1 MRFWGAMM
9 AVLAALV
16 VAACAT
22 ASSAQLDGAR
32 REGLQPPPTSST
44 APIAWVQMT
53 EHGSEVRVT
62 RTGGACPLAHIDGR
76 PAPLAPRSAADDRFP
91 AVCSA
96 ALPAGARRVE
106 VDGRVLAA
114 PRETVRRMVVFADS
128 GCRIK
133 GPLVQACNDPA
144 AWPFAEVAR
153 RAAARHPDLVVHI
166 GDYYYRESS
175 CPVGDLRC
183 QGSPSGDR
191 WSAWA
196 ADFFDP
202 AAPLLAAAPWVFVR
216 GNHES
221 CARGGVGWFRL
232 LDAGATVK
240 TCPAEAGAWT
250 APIGGLNLYVVD
262 SADTVDET
270 APPARVA
277 GFAAQLTALGPGLA
291 AQPGW
296 IVVHRPIWGLAP
308 VVRVGPLG
316 PVNAR
321 LNATEQAAVKG
332 RDLGAVQMI
341 LSGHVHHF
349 SSFDF
354 AGRRPAQLV
363 VGTGGDVGLPADS
376 PRITRDEVLL
386 DGLTADHA
394 EFDRFGYMVLD
405 RVGDGPDHWRGV
417 FYDAQDR
424 PVVDCRLDGRRLVCT
439 PSASPMS

>member
-1 MRFWGAMM
+1 MQLRRGWA
-9 AVLAALV
+9 ALLAAWLGMS
-16 VAACAT
+16 ACA
-22 ASSAQLDGAR
+22 ADAPR
-32 REGLQPPPTSST
+32 RRVDLQPAH
-44 APIAWVQMT
+44 APSVSPSLWVQMT
-53 EHGSEVRVT
+53 EHGAEVRIV
-62 RTGGACPLAHIDGR
+62 RPPAGCPVAQVDGR
-76 PAPLAPRSAADDRFP
+76 PLPLTLRSAADDRFP

-96 ALPAGARRVE
+96 ALPSGAGRVE
-106 VDGRVLAA
+106 LDGHVLTA
-114 PRETVRRMVVFADS
+114 PKPIVRRMVVFADS

-133 GPLVQACNDPA
+133 GPLVQACNDPQ

-166 GDYYYRESS
+166 GDYYYRESP

-202 AAPLLAAAPWVFVR
+202 AAPLLQAAPWVFVR

-221 CARGGVGWFRL
+221 CARGGLGWFRL
-232 LDAGATVK
+232 LDAAAAAK
-240 TCPAEAGAWT
+240 ACPAEASAWT
-250 APIGGLNLYVVD
+250 VPIGGLNLYILD

-270 APPARVA
+270 APPDRVA
-277 GFAAQLTALGPGLA
+277 AFAAQLGALASGLA
-291 AQPGW
+291 ARPGW

-308 VVRVGPLG
+308 VVRIGPLG

-332 RDLGAVQMI
+332 RDLGAVQMV

-376 PRITRDEVLL
+376 PRITRDEVLI

-405 RVGDGPDHWRGV
+405 RVGEGGERWRGV
-417 FYDAQDR
+417 FYNAQDQ
-424 PVVDCRLDGRRLVCT
+424 PVVDCRLDGRRLTCT
-439 PSASPMS
+439 PAARPAS

>member
-1 MRFWGAMM
+1 
-9 AVLAALV
+9 
-16 VAACAT
+16 
-22 ASSAQLDGAR
+22 R
-32 REGLQPPPTSST
+32 REALPPPPPPS
-44 APIAWVQMT
+44 AGPVAWVQMT
-53 EHGSEVRVT
+53 EHGAEVRVV
-62 RTGGACPLAHIDGR
+62 RPGALCPIARVDGR
-76 PAPLAPRSAADDRFP
+76 TLSLRPRATADDRFP
-91 AVCSA
+91 LVCSA
-96 ALPAGARRVE
+96 PLQPGARTVE
-106 VDGRVLAA
+106 VVGRNLVA
-114 PRETVRRMVVFADS
+114 PRPVVRRMVVFADT

-153 RAAARHPDLVVHI
+153 RAAARHPDLVIHI
-166 GDYYYRESS
+166 GDYYYRESA

-183 QGSPSGDR
+183 AGSPSGDR
-191 WSAWA
+191 WDAWA

-202 AAPLLAAAPWVFVR
+202 AAPLLQAAPWVFVR

-232 LDAGATVK
+232 LDAAPAAK
-240 TCPAEAGAWT
+240 ACPAEASAWT
-250 APIGGLNLYVVD
+250 VPIGGLNLYVLD
-262 SADTVDET
+262 SADTVDES

-277 GFAAQLTALGPGLA
+277 AFAGQLSALGSALA
-291 AQPGW
+291 RQPGW

-308 VVRVGPLG
+308 VVRIGPLG
-316 PVNAR
+316 PVSVP

-332 RDLGAVQMI
+332 RDLSAVALV
-341 LSGHVHHF
+341 LSGHIHHF

-354 AGRRPAQLV
+354 AAKRPAQLV
-363 VGTGGDVGLPADS
+363 VGTGGDIGLPADT

-405 RVGDGPDHWRGV
+405 RVGDGSDHWRGV

-424 PVVDCRLDGRRLVCT
+424 PVVDCRLEGRRLTCA
-439 PSASPMS
+439 PALRAAR